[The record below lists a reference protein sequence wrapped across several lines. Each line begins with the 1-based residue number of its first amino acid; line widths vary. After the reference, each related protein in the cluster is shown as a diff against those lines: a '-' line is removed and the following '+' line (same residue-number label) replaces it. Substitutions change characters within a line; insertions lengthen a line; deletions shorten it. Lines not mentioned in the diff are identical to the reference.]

1 MNISLAPDILF
12 NLGSFPVTNSFLW
25 GLILTITLIVFFGL
39 VSRKLKKIPGPVQ
52 NFVEMIFETG
62 YDFVRTVTGSDK
74 KTEKVFPLVF
84 TLFLF
89 IIIANLLVYI
99 PGQSAI
105 TIARGDDVIPVFRA
119 VVADYGMVFAMT
131 MVSVIVTQLVAIYAV
146 GPFGYVGK
154 FLNFKGLA
162 DFFKGVIKGKFN
174 FGLLAQGLFD
184 VFMGVMD
191 LVGEIAKVISL
202 SFRLFGNIF
211 AGEVLTAVMLF
222 LSPFLIPL
230 PFMLLGLLS
239 AIVQAFVFAVL
250 TLIYITMASEVEG
263 EELKE
268 EIPARS
274 CDV

>member
-131 MVSVIVTQLVAIYAV
+131 MVS
-146 GPFGYVGK
+146 G
-154 FLNFKGLA
+154 FLF
-162 DFFKGVIKGKFN
+162 
-174 FGLLAQGLFD
+174 
-184 VFMGVMD
+184 
-191 LVGEIAKVISL
+191 LVGEIA
-202 SFRLFGNIF
+202 
-211 AGEVLTAVMLF
+211 
-222 LSPFLIPL
+222 
-230 PFMLLGLLS
+230 
-239 AIVQAFVFAVL
+239 
-250 TLIYITMASEVEG
+250 
-263 EELKE
+263 
-268 EIPARS
+268 
-274 CDV
+274 

>member
-12 NLGSFPVTNSFLW
+12 ELWSFPVTNSFLW
-25 GLILTITLIVFFGL
+25 GLILIITLIVFLG
-39 VSRKLKKIPGPVQ
+39 VVGKKMKKIPGPVQ
-52 NFVEMIFETG
+52 NFVEMIFEGG
-62 YDFVRTVTGSDK
+62 YDFIRTVTGSDE

-105 TIARGDDVIPVFRA
+105 TVARGDDMVPVFRA
-119 VVADYGMVFAMT
+119 VIADYGMVFAMT
-131 MVSVIVTQLVAIYAV
+131 MVSVIVTQIIAIYTV

-154 FLNFKGLA
+154 FLNFKGLI
-162 DFFKGVIKGKFN
+162 DFFKGLTKGKVD
-174 FGLLAQGLFD
+174 FGGLAQGLFD
-184 VFMGVMD
+184 VFMGIMD
-191 LVGEIAKVISL
+191 LVSEIAKVISL

-222 LSPFLIPL
+222 LAPFLVPL

-250 TLIYITMASEVEG
+250 TLIYITMASEEG
-263 EELKE
+263 GKSEEN
-268 EIPARS
+268 ISVQS